1 MRPQPLIHLTPDQY
15 LSAERQ
21 SDTKSEYFDG
31 EIFAM
36 AGASR
41 EHNQISANLVRVLG
55 NQLLDKPCSVY
66 SSDMKVRIDKARKY
80 TYPDLVIACQTER
93 FEDEHRDVLLNPV
106 VILEILSDSTE
117 AYDRGRKFLH
127 YQLLDSLAVYLLVSQ
142 DAPRIEIFTRQQNN
156 AWLYA
161 EFHGL
166 DAVVEIE
173 SIGCNLRLGDVYHKV
188 DLPDSIG

>member
-1 MRPQPLIHLTPDQY
+1 MRPQPLIHLPPDQY

-117 AYDRGRKFLH
+117 AYDRGREFLH
-127 YQLLDSLAVYLLVSQ
+127 YQLLDSLTNYLLVSQ
-142 DAPRIEIFTRQQNN
+142 DAPRIEIFTRQQYN

>member
-1 MRPQPLIHLTPDQY
+1 MQPQPLIRLTAEQY
-15 LSAERQ
+15 LFAERQ
-21 SDTKSEYFDG
+21 SDTKNEYFDG

-66 SSDMKVRIDKARKY
+66 SSDMKVRIEKARKY
-80 TYPDLVIACQTER
+80 TYPDLVVACQTER

-142 DAPRIEIFTRQQNN
+142 DAPRIEMFARQENN

-173 SIGCNLRLGDVYHKV
+173 SIGCSLRLDDVYRKV